1 MGIFSAVAKVATRIV
16 KAVTKSGGGS
26 AAKAVQKSSGSIW
39 SGVKSVAK
47 SVVGGNG
54 LASRAVSKL
63 TKAAS
68 KPSLWKSVTNAASKL
83 WKPIAKY
90 GSKALKIGTKLCKR
104 IPVVGTVITLAVELP
119 NIYKGY
125 KKEGW
130 KGALKQVGGAG
141 IELGCMAAGAAI
153 GSVVPGV
160 GTAIGAVV
168 GGLIGWGI
176 RAFTLPEPDDDE
188 EVAEAPKADE
198 KQEVQAPK
206 KEEVKPKETEN
217 PSPSEPVTETPVQKP
232 TTPTKPTTP
241 VDNGVEIPD
250 EDEGSDEIEDT
261 EETDNTTGDNAE
273 VTYTKDE
280 IERLL
285 ALGMSRKQIKLLMEN
300 GFTYRDVE
308 MALITSMLED
318 SQGTA
323 NPFST
328 EAKSN
333 KSSLKLVG

>member
-83 WKPIAKY
+83 WKPLAKY

-176 RAFTLPEPDDDE
+176 RAFTLPEPDDDDE
-188 EVAEAPKADE
+188 AEAPKANE
-198 KQEVQAPK
+198 KQEAQAPK
-206 KEEVKPKETEN
+206 KEEVKPKETEK

-261 EETDNTTGDNAE
+261 EETDITTGDNAE

>member
-16 KAVTKSGGGS
+16 KAVTKSGGSS
-26 AAKAVQKSSGSIW
+26 AAKTVQKSSGSIW

-83 WKPIAKY
+83 WKPLAKY

-176 RAFTLPEPDDDE
+176 RAFTLPEPDDDDE
-188 EVAEAPKADE
+188 AEAPKANE
-198 KQEVQAPK
+198 KQEAQAPK
-206 KEEVKPKETEN
+206 KEEVKPKETEK

-261 EETDNTTGDNAE
+261 EETDITRGDNAE

-280 IERLL
+280 IERLS

-308 MALITSMLED
+308 LALITSMLEE

>member
-16 KAVTKSGGGS
+16 KAVTKSCGGS

-47 SVVGGNG
+47 SVVCGNG

-68 KPSLWKSVTNAASKL
+68 KPSLWKTVTNAASKL
-83 WKPIAKY
+83 WKPLAKY

-176 RAFTLPEPDDDE
+176 RAFTLPEPDDDDE
-188 EVAEAPKADE
+188 AEAPKANE
-198 KQEVQAPK
+198 KQEAQAPK
-206 KEEVKPKETEN
+206 KEEVKPKETEK

-250 EDEGSDEIEDT
+250 EDEGTDEIADT
-261 EETDNTTGDNAE
+261 EETDITTGDNAE

-318 SQGTA
+318 SQGIA

>member
-26 AAKAVQKSSGSIW
+26 AVKAVQKSSGSIW

-176 RAFTLPEPDDDE
+176 RAFTLPEPDDDDE
-188 EVAEAPKADE
+188 AEAPKANE
-198 KQEVQAPK
+198 KQEAQAPK
-206 KEEVKPKETEN
+206 KEEVKPKETEK

-250 EDEGSDEIEDT
+250 EDEGTDEIEDT

-308 MALITSMLED
+308 LALITSMLEE
-318 SQGTA
+318 SQGTV

>member
-83 WKPIAKY
+83 WKPLAKY

-176 RAFTLPEPDDDE
+176 RAFTLPEPDDDDE
-188 EVAEAPKADE
+188 AEAPKANE
-198 KQEVQAPK
+198 KQEAQAPK
-206 KEEVKPKETEN
+206 KEEVKPKETEK

-232 TTPTKPTTP
+232 TTPTTP